1 VNGRQSSVGAATGG
15 EGSDREFLA
24 GRRQF
29 RTFRPR
35 TEGNFARRENRAHL
49 RVNHLAPAP
58 VDDPEDGAVE
68 RYLLPKHAHI
78 VVYEREAQPEDDA
91 GENDESDDA
100 GENDES
106 DDAGENDGSDDAGE
120 NDESDDTGASQ
131 LVTIYDCGAA
141 QKPPS
146 AQLLGQL
153 GSVRAACETTRN
165 PTGYV
170 VSMREPSVLVD
181 EDDGQYVVRPR

>member
-1 VNGRQSSVGAATGG
+1 MT
-15 EGSDREFLA
+15 EFVRA
-24 GRRQF
+24 
-29 RTFRPR
+29 R
-35 TEGNFARRENRAHL
+35 TEAAFSLRDDRSHL

-58 VDDPEDGAVE
+58 VDDAEEAASE
-68 RYLLPKHAHI
+68 RYLLPQHAHI
-78 VVYEREAQPEDDA
+78 VVYERDA
-91 GENDESDDA
+91 A
-100 GENDES
+100 GDSE
-106 DDAGENDGSDDAGE
+106 
-120 NDESDDTGASQ
+120 GASQ

-170 VSMREPSVLVD
+170 VSMREPSVLVA
-181 EDDGQYVVRPR
+181 EGDGQYVVRSR

>member
-1 VNGRQSSVGAATGG
+1 MY
-15 EGSDREFLA
+15 
-24 GRRQF
+24 
-29 RTFRPR
+29 P
-35 TEGNFARRENRAHL
+35 

-58 VDDPEDGAVE
+58 VDDAAAAEDAASE
-68 RYLLPKHAHI
+68 RYLLPRHAHI
-78 VVYEREAQPEDDA
+78 VVYERDA
-91 GENDESDDA
+91 AADSDD
-100 GENDES
+100 D
-106 DDAGENDGSDDAGE
+106 
-120 NDESDDTGASQ
+120 GASQ

-170 VSMREPSVLVD
+170 VSMREPSVLVV
-181 EDDGQYVVRPR
+181 EGDGQYVVRSR